1 MPQPRRRRADTPR
14 GGGVIRSRLAGP
26 GSCEYIFDY
35 TMPTSIHIPKPLLAA
50 VDRKARALRVS
61 RNRFIIGAL
70 QRELSPG
77 ARWSPGFFERLGDVD
92 DESARSVD
100 ALLAAVTT
108 ARRSKRPVR
117 L

>member
-1 MPQPRRRRADTPR
+1 
-14 GGGVIRSRLAGP
+14 
-26 GSCEYIFDY
+26 
-35 TMPTSIHIPKPLLAA
+35 MPTSIHIPKPLLAA

-61 RNRFIIGAL
+61 RNRFIIGTL

-77 ARWSPGFFERLGDVD
+77 ARWSPGFFERLRDVD

>member
-1 MPQPRRRRADTPR
+1 
-14 GGGVIRSRLAGP
+14 
-26 GSCEYIFDY
+26 
-35 TMPTSIHIPKPLLAA
+35 MPTSIHIPKPLLAA

-77 ARWSPGFFERLGDVD
+77 ARWSPGFFERLGDID

-100 ALLAAVTT
+100 ALLAAVKS
-108 ARRSKRPVR
+108 ARRSKRPVQ